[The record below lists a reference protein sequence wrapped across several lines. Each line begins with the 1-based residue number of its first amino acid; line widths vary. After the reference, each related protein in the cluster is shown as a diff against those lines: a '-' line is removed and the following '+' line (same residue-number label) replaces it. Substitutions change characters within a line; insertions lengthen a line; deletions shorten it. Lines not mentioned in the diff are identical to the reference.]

1 MQDPSVPRDLTLNDR
16 AGARDQRGIGLV
28 LGYIEDSVQTS
39 DAVGVK
45 GKLSSG
51 FGPIERWPPSR
62 LELISCFKR
71 SLISSCLPRPEVFA
85 LSLTAKVLVVL
96 PS

>member
-1 MQDPSVPRDLTLNDR
+1 MQDPGVPRDLTLNDC
-16 AGARDQRGIGLV
+16 ASARDQRGIALV
-28 LGYIEDSVQTS
+28 LGDIEDSVQTS

-45 GKLSSG
+45 GKLGAG

-62 LELISCFKR
+62 LELISGFKS
-71 SLISSCLPRPEVFA
+71 SLIASRLPGPEVFA
-85 LSLTAKVLVVL
+85 LGLTAKVLLVL